1 VTRQRAVFLGSKAFG
16 LSVFRALKDA
26 EPKVEWKVIHPRD
39 DKDPR
44 SVESEFRQFC
54 LSVDVPF
61 ATLSAKTAQDRI
73 LQWRPDFVF
82 VCGWYAL
89 IDAAILQSGPQFLG
103 IHNSLLPKYRG
114 GAPLVWALINGD
126 RVVGSSL
133 FALDGG
139 MDDGAI
145 FDQVEITVDPDEH
158 IDSVSQRIEDEWAAR
173 LPQIWKK
180 TVAGTLEGRVQ
191 DHGAA
196 TYCAQ
201 RRPEDGQIDW
211 TSDARSIHD
220 FVRAQS
226 APYPGAFT
234 EGPNGRITINETG
247 IFDAPVFGTPG
258 QIALRGDDGPV
269 IACGENTGLVI
280 ASATGPDGCDNLGSL
295 FATLSL
301 RF

>member
-1 VTRQRAVFLGSKAFG
+1 MTRQRAVFLGSKAFG

-26 EPKVEWKVIHPRD
+26 APKVEWEVIHPRD

-73 LQWRPDFVF
+73 LEGGPDFVF

-89 IDAAILQSGPQFLG
+89 IDAAILQSGPRFFG
-103 IHNSLLPKYRG
+103 IHNSMLPRYRG

-126 RVVGSSL
+126 AVVGSSL
-133 FALDGG
+133 FALGDG
-139 MDDGAI
+139 MDDGDI
-145 FDQVEITVDPDEH
+145 FDQVEIDVGPDEH
-158 IDSVSQRIEDEWAAR
+158 IASVSTRIEGEWVER
-173 LPQIWKK
+173 LPQVW
-180 TVAGTLEGRVQ
+180 TRALAGSLEGRAQ
-191 DHGAA
+191 DHGEA
-196 TYCAQ
+196 TYSAQ
-201 RRPEDGQIDW
+201 RKPEDGRIDW
-211 TSDARSIHD
+211 TWPARRIHD

-234 EGPNGRITINETG
+234 KGPNGRITINETG

-258 QIALRGDDGPV
+258 QIALRSDDGPV
-269 IACGENTGLVI
+269 IACGENTGLVV